1 MVKEKSKSKV
11 ENYLDY
17 IPVRNERH
25 KWGLDEDGNITI
37 YVKNNGVF
45 NWLAQKFLGKPKISQ
60 IHLEEMGN
68 FIWPLMDGT
77 HSLYEIAQFVHEE
90 FGEKAEPLYNRF
102 VQYVKNLEKCWFI
115 YIKQDE

>member
-1 MVKEKSKSKV
+1 MVKEKNKLKIK
-11 ENYLDY
+11 NYLDY
-17 IPVRNERH
+17 IPVHDERH
-25 KWGLDEDGNITI
+25 KWRMDENGNITI
-37 YVKNNGVF
+37 YVKNTGIF
-45 NWLAQKFLGKPKISQ
+45 NWFAQKFLGKPKISQ

-77 HSLYEIAQFVHEE
+77 HSLYEIAQSVHEE

-102 VQYVKNLEKCWFI
+102 VQYVKNLEECGFI